1 MSGGDAAKI
10 AELEARLAVL
20 EAAVRTGST
29 GAVAVAE
36 SDYPFLNKLTG
47 EDRLA
52 AQTMIQE
59 NASLKAKVAE
69 LTDIVDQ
76 RNYQISHLKRNLEKL
91 VDQRNYQISHLKR
104 NLEKLVQVPK

>member
-1 MSGGDAAKI
+1 MSGADAARI

-20 EAAVRTGST
+20 EAAVRTGNT
-29 GAVAVAE
+29 GAVAMKE
-36 SDYPFLNKLTG
+36 SDYPFLNQLNG

-69 LTDIVDQ
+69 LTDIIEQ

-91 VDQRNYQISHLKR
+91 VT
-104 NLEKLVQVPK
+104 VPK

>member
-1 MSGGDAAKI
+1 MSGADAARI

-20 EAAVRTGST
+20 EAAVRTGNT
-29 GAVAVAE
+29 GAVAMKE
-36 SDYPFLNKLTG
+36 SDYPFLSQLNG

-69 LTDIVDQ
+69 LTDIIEQ

-91 VDQRNYQISHLKR
+91 VT
-104 NLEKLVQVPK
+104 VPK